1 MHSPAHLHKGVTYTV
16 HEILTF
22 ITRLVSFCLQSL
34 HHRFVD
40 WTKPSNTALILGMLT
55 DLSRSKSELV
65 AENAL
70 LRKPLIILRRHMKRP
85 ACTKTDR
92 MLLVLLA
99 RIVRVWKQAL
109 FIVQPETLLRWHRQ
123 GFRLYWKYTSRATAR
138 KSKISAEIVALI
150 KEMARDNRLWG
161 AERIR
166 GELLKL
172 GIRVCKRT
180 MQKYMRQV
188 STTRPRGQNWK
199 TFLRTHAEQIWACDF
214 LSVTDL
220 FFHSLFAFFIIELHS
235 RKVIHVGVTR
245 SPTDAWTAQQL
256 REATAFGVGPKYLIR
271 DNDGKFGVGFAR
283 VAQTSTIEILK
294 TPYYAPR
301 ANASCERFLGSVRRE
316 CLDHLLILHE
326 KQLQRVLNAY
336 MHYFNRA
343 RPHQGIQQQIPEQ
356 KAGSVPPHHES
367 GKVIAFPVLGGLHE
381 ERGWYHGQ

>member
-1 MHSPAHLHKGVTYTV
+1 V

-22 ITRLVSFCLQSL
+22 ISRLISFCLHSL

-40 WTKPSNTALILGMLT
+40 WTKPSNTALILGTLS
-55 DLSRSKSELV
+55 DLARSKSELV

-70 LRKPLIILRRHMKRP
+70 LRQQLIILRRHMKRP

-99 RIVRVWKQAL
+99 RMVRAWKQAL

-123 GFRLYWKYTSRATAR
+123 GFRLFWKYKSRAAAR
-138 KSKISAEIVALI
+138 KSRISAEIVALI

-172 GIRVCKRT
+172 GRRVCKRT
-180 MQKYMRQV
+180 IQKYMRQV
-188 STTRPRGQNWK
+188 STTRPHGQNWK

-214 LSVTDL
+214 LPVTDL
-220 FFHSLFAFFIIELHS
+220 FFRSLFAFFIIELHS

-256 REATAFGVGPKYLIR
+256 REATAFGVGPKYLIH
-271 DNDGKFGVGFAR
+271 DNDGKFGVSFAR
-283 VAQTSTIEILK
+283 VAQTSNIEILK

-301 ANASCERFLGSVRRE
+301 AHAICERFLGSVRRE

-326 KQLQRVLNAY
+326 KQLHRVLNAY
-336 MHYFNRA
+336 RHYFNRA
-343 RPHQGIQQQIPEQ
+343 RPHQAADSG
-356 KAGSVPPHHES
+356 AES
-367 GKVIAFPVLGGLHE
+367 WISATTS
-381 ERGWYHGQ
+381 